1 MTSASFTLRR
11 FPEWV
16 IWLPLGAADFRFGQT
31 IGDGRLHRVRCLVK
45 EGEPKM
51 SSPETTH
58 ELPPSQ
64 RILQMLTGKWITQA
78 VSVAAT
84 LGIADLLKDGPKDVK
99 ELAEATSTHADSLYR
114 LLRAL
119 ASIEIFAQTEDG
131 RFTLTL
137 LAQCLRSDAA
147 DSMRNAARLF
157 GLPLF
162 WRSWGELLKAVK
174 TGETGLKRAFGVT
187 DPFEYFS
194 ENPEDGQIF
203 DGAMT
208 DLSRERAPAIAEA
221 YDFGRFGKIVDAGGG
236 HGMLLMTILRRYP
249 GPCGVLF
256 DLPQVVRGA
265 QAAIAEAGFS
275 DRCETVAG
283 DIFESVP
290 SGADAYMMKSIVH
303 GFNQERALVI
313 LENIRRNIQP
323 QGRLL
328 LVEFVIPPGN
338 TPSIGKLSDLQMLV
352 MAGGRERT
360 REEFQ
365 GLLGAAG
372 FTLGGIYPTA
382 AQQSIVE
389 GIPA

>member
-1 MTSASFTLRR
+1 MSR
-11 FPEWV
+11 PE
-16 IWLPLGAADFRFGQT
+16 AT
-31 IGDGRLHRVRCLVK
+31 H
-45 EGEPKM
+45 
-51 SSPETTH
+51 TTH

-64 RILQMLTGKWITQA
+64 RILQMLTGKWIAQA

-84 LGIADLLKDGPKDVK
+84 LGIADQLKDAPKDVE
-99 ELAEATSTHADSLYR
+99 ELAKATSTHADSLYR

-119 ASIEIFAQTEDG
+119 ASIGIFAETEG
-131 RFTLTL
+131 RRFTLTP
-137 LAQCLRSDAA
+137 LAQCLRSDAP
-147 DSMRNAARLF
+147 DSMRNAARMW

-162 WRSWGELLKAVK
+162 WRSWGELLQAVK

-187 DPFEYFS
+187 DPFAYFS
-194 ENPEDGQIF
+194 EHPEDAQVF

-249 GPCGVLF
+249 RPRGAVF
-256 DLPQVVRGA
+256 DLPQVVKGA
-265 QAAIAEAGFS
+265 QTAIAAAGLS

-290 SGADAYMMKSIVH
+290 SGADAYLMKSIIH
-303 GFNQERALVI
+303 GFNEERALVI
-313 LENIRRNIQP
+313 LGNIRRSIQP

-338 TPSIGKLSDLQMLV
+338 TPSLGKLSDLQMLV

-360 REEFQ
+360 QEEFEE
-365 GLLGAAG
+365 LLGAAR
-372 FTLGGIYPTA
+372 FRLGGIYPTA
-382 AQQSIVE
+382 AQQSIIE